1 MTILVTTLNSE
12 VVHGGAAA
20 GDKQPPLKSLLL
32 STKDSFNLA

>member
-20 GDKQPPLKSLLL
+20 VDRQPPLESMLL
-32 STKDSFNLA
+32 STKASFNLA